1 MSELPL
7 LPLAGLV
14 CAEAVRRQFD
24 PAASHEPDRPRR
36 SFRPVRQARATAAV
50 VLRWAARAVAP
61 G

>member
-7 LPLAGLV
+7 LPLVGHL

-24 PAASHEPDRPRR
+24 PAVPPEPVRPRR
-36 SFRPVRQARATAAV
+36 SFRPVRQARTTAAV
-50 VLRWAARAVAP
+50 VLQWAARAVAP